1 MERLAAERGLTGEAT
16 GSHISVM
23 AGELTGEAERA
34 VGWRRLVDMRGPWPW
49 LIYLPLFVLPWLARS
64 ASEAQLIGG
73 AVGLAMFLPV
83 YLIGSHTRGRTLLA
97 FATVVL
103 LLSFALAFTGG
114 SWSVISIYAA
124 AMAGQLRPARRA
136 ATTVIMFALA
146 MVAFALATGQPW
158 FFWTIGVVLAVMVGL
173 GNMSSLKIEDQ
184 HRALLLAQDEVRRLS
199 RTAERERI
207 ARDLHDLLG
216 RTLTL
221 VSLKSELAARLA
233 PDEPARAVAEMREVA
248 QAARDGLAE
257 VRAAVSGMMG
267 ASFARELD
275 QSRKALAAAGI
286 ATTTDAH
293 TLPVGEHGAVLGMA
307 LREAVTNVL
316 RHSEAANCRI
326 AVKHG
331 GREARL
337 TVEDDG
343 AGGSF
348 REGAGLSGMRA
359 RLAAAGGSLR
369 VDGGASGT
377 RLCATLPIA
386 HT

>member
-1 MERLAAERGLTGEAT
+1 MAGERTGEAD
-16 GSHISVM
+16 
-23 AGELTGEAERA
+23 RA

-49 LIYLPLFVLPWLARS
+49 LIYLPLFALPWLGPGLS
-64 ASEAQLIGG
+64 TAQLTGG
-73 AVGLAMFLPV
+73 LLGLAVFLPV

-97 FATVVL
+97 SAAAVL

-114 SWSVISIYAA
+114 SWSVVSVYAA
-124 AMAGQLRPARRA
+124 AMAGQLRPARLA
-136 ATTVIMFALA
+136 AVTVIVFALA

-233 PDEPARAVAEMREVA
+233 PTDLGRATAEMREVA

-257 VRAAVSGMMG
+257 VRAAVSGMTG

-275 QSRKALAAAGI
+275 QSRTALAAAGI
-286 ATTTDAH
+286 ATTTDAD
-293 TLPVGEHGAVLGMA
+293 TLPEGEHGAVLGMA

-316 RHSEAANCRI
+316 RHSEARRCRI
-326 AVKHG
+326 VVETDE
-331 GREARL
+331 REARL

-343 AGGSF
+343 AGGTF
-348 REGAGLSGMRA
+348 REGAGLTGMRA
-359 RLAAAGGSLR
+359 RLLAAGGSLR
-369 VDGGASGT
+369 VDGRGT
-377 RLCATLPIA
+377 GTALHATMPIA
-386 HT
+386 AA